1 MGMGEIRVGVGGW
14 TYPPWRGPF
23 YPPGLRQADE
33 LAFAASR
40 LGAIEINGTA
50 YRLQKAESFAKW
62 AEAVPPGFAFTIKA
76 SYFCTNRKILS
87 DAQGA
92 IDRFFAQGLD
102 ALGDTLGPIL
112 WQFAPTKAFDPA
124 DFARFLSFLPR
135 DVNGQRLRHA
145 IEVRHESFDVPDFVA
160 MARDHGVAIVAADS
174 PKYPR
179 MDERTADF
187 TYARLL
193 CASENEPAGYS
204 GDALDRWADTA
215 RRWAEG
221 GEAYI
226 FFINGAKVRA
236 PAAAEALIARLQS

>member
-1 MGMGEIRVGVGGW
+1 MMTAMARGDIRVGIGGW

-87 DAQGA
+87 GAQGG
-92 IDRFFAQGLD
+92 IDRFFAQGLH

-112 WQFAPTKAFDPA
+112 WQFAPTKAFDRA

-145 IEVRHESFDVPDFVA
+145 IEVRPQRRKYFFRRMEPQVNQAIQRQPGLLAQVLHSAQQFTRIALRAQVIVELRVEDHE
-160 MARDHGVAIVAADS
+160 
-174 PKYPR
+174 
-179 MDERTADF
+179 
-187 TYARLL
+187 
-193 CASENEPAGYS
+193 
-204 GDALDRWADTA
+204 
-215 RRWAEG
+215 
-221 GEAYI
+221 
-226 FFINGAKVRA
+226 
-236 PAAAEALIARLQS
+236 